1 MSIEKGRVI
10 LVAEDE
16 PLIRLDA
23 VEALEVVGY
32 TVIEAQDGAETVAQF
47 YDHLGQIDLV
57 LLDIQ
62 MPQLNGYDVLEKIRF
77 VDRDV
82 IVLFLTAVVIDWEQY
97 DVAGI
102 VQKPYRRTELLRA
115 VTTALSSGGQSAV
128 DHT

>member
-1 MSIEKGRVI
+1 MPTI

-32 TVIEAQDGAETVAQF
+32 TVLEAQDGAEAVAKF

-115 VTTALSSGGQSAV
+115 VTTALSSGGQSTV

>member
-1 MSIEKGRVI
+1 MPTI

-32 TVIEAQDGAETVAQF
+32 TVLEAQDGAEAVAKF